1 MEKTKA
7 SWHAEDIDA
16 IMDALGADPEGLSSD
31 EATRRLSET
40 GPNSLPQPTRHGFI
54 VRFLLHFHN
63 LLIYVLLASAVITA
77 LLGHWV
83 DTVVI
88 LAVVVLN
95 AVIGVIQE
103 GKAERAMDAIRH
115 MLAPKAAVLR
125 DGKRTTV
132 PGDQLVPGDMVLLD
146 AGDKVPADM
155 RLHSCRGMSVQEAIL
170 TGESVPVEKT
180 VGSVVADAPLGD
192 RSGMVYSGTLVT
204 TGAARGVVVA
214 TGAATEIG
222 HISTMIA
229 GVETLTTPLT
239 RQMAIFSR
247 WLTVFILS
255 LAIAILAFGYLVQGQ
270 PFGDI
275 FTAVVGLSVAA
286 IPEGL
291 PAVLTVTLAIGVQTM
306 ARRRAIVRRL
316 PAIETLGSVSV
327 ICSDKTGTLTRNE
340 MMVASA
346 CVEDAEFAVEGEG
359 YRPEGDIQIPGGVQ
373 SKALQPLALVAALCN
388 DAALHNRDDTW
399 TVEGAPMEGALLAFA
414 GKVGVT
420 RHFTRQ
426 AWARSDSIPFDTR
439 HRFMATLDHDHEH
452 HVQVHVKGAPETLF
466 DRCTHMRGLDGSI
479 LPFDRDYWHCKSEA
493 LAARGQRVLAL
504 ASRTVEAGTTALAMQ
519 DVEDELIFEG
529 LVGLIDPPRPE
540 AGKAVAACHRASI
553 AVKMITGDHAGTAA
567 AIGSQIGLRHTDRV
581 LTGAEIDALDDD
593 ALAAA
598 ARDTDVF
605 ARTSPEHKLRLVMAL
620 QQLGY
625 VVAMTG
631 DGVNDAPALKRADA
645 GIAMGRSG
653 SEAAKEASELV
664 LLDDNFSTIVGAVEA
679 GRTVYDNLKKI
690 IAFLLPVNGGE
701 SLSLLLA
708 ILLGLTLPITAA
720 QILWVNM
727 VSSVALAMALAFE
740 PTEPD
745 TLSRPPRAPGA
756 PILSPG
762 LVLRIGLVSLMFCS
776 GVFGIFWWA
785 TGQGLDEATGR
796 TMAVNTL
803 VVMEIF
809 YLFSVRYSYGTSL
822 SLTGVRGTTAVWT
835 ALVIVTGLQLAFT
848 YLPWLAVWFDA
859 RALNVVQGTQV
870 LAVGVLMLL
879 VMEFGKWLQ
888 RRYAMGESGNT
899 GKNAE

>member
-7 SWHAEDIDA
+7 SWHAEDINA
-16 IMDALGADPEGLSSD
+16 VMDALDAHPEGLSSD
-31 EATRRLSET
+31 EAKRRLAET
-40 GPNSLPQPTRHGFI
+40 GPNSLPQPARHGFI
-54 VRFLLHFHN
+54 VRFLRHFHN

-155 RLHSCRGMSVQEAIL
+155 RLHSCRGMSIQEAIL

-180 VGSVVADAPLGD
+180 TGSVAVDAPLGD
-192 RSGMVYSGTLVT
+192 RSGMAYSGTLVT

-247 WLTVFILS
+247 WLTVFILT
-255 LAIAILAFGYLVQGQ
+255 LAAVILAFGYLVQGQ

-340 MMVASA
+340 MMVATA
-346 CVEDAEFAVEGEG
+346 CIGDAELAVEGEG
-359 YRPEGDIQIPGGVQ
+359 YRPEGDIQVPGESQ
-373 SKALQPLALVAALCN
+373 PEALKSLALVAALCN
-388 DAALHNRDDTW
+388 DAALHHRDDVW
-399 TVEGAPMEGALLAFA
+399 TVEGDPMEGALLAFA
-414 GKVGVT
+414 GKAGVT
-420 RHFTRQ
+420 ASVTKQ
-426 AWARSDSIPFDTR
+426 EWVRSDSIPFDTR

-452 HVQVHVKGAPETLF
+452 HVQIHVKGAPETLY
-466 DRCTHMRGLDGSI
+466 DRCTHMRALDGST
-479 LPFDRDYWHCKSEA
+479 LPFDRDHWHGRSEA
-493 LAARGQRVLAL
+493 LASRGQRVLAL
-504 ASRTVEAGTTALAMQ
+504 ASRSLEAGTTSLAMD
-519 DVEDELIFEG
+519 DVEDGLVFEG

-540 AGKAVAACHRASI
+540 AIKAVAACHRASI
-553 AVKMITGDHAGTAA
+553 DVKMITGDHAGTAA
-567 AIGSQIGLRHTDRV
+567 AIGAQIGLRHTDRV
-581 LTGAEIDALDDD
+581 LTGAEIDALDDN
-593 ALAAA
+593 ALADAV
-598 ARDTDVF
+598 RETDVF
-605 ARTSPEHKLRLVMAL
+605 ARTSPEHKLRLVTAL

-745 TLSRPPRAPGA
+745 TLSRPPREPGA
-756 PILSPG
+756 PILSRS

-785 TGQGLDEATGR
+785 TGQGLDEATAR

-822 SLTGVRGTTAVWT
+822 SLTGVKGTPAVWT

-859 RALNVVQGTQV
+859 RALNVAQGAQV

-879 VMEFGKWLQ
+879 VMESGKWLQ
-888 RRYAMGESGNT
+888 RRYALGGR
-899 GKNAE
+899 GV

>member
-1 MEKTKA
+1 MEDQKA
-7 SWHAEDIDA
+7 SWHAQDIDA
-16 IMDALGADPEGLSSD
+16 VMTAFAAHPEGLSSD
-31 EATRRLSET
+31 DAQRRLAEA
-40 GPNSLPQPTRHGFI
+40 GPNSLPEPARHGII

-63 LLIYVLLASAVITA
+63 LLIYVLLGSAVITA
-77 LLGHWV
+77 LLAHWV

-88 LAVVVLN
+88 LAVVILN

-115 MLAPKAAVLR
+115 MLAPKAGVLR
-125 DGKRTTV
+125 DGKRTSV
-132 PGDQLVPGDMVLLD
+132 PGDQLVPGDVVLLD

-155 RLHSCRGMSVQEAIL
+155 RLYSCRGVSIQEAIL
-170 TGESVPVEKT
+170 TGESVPVEKRTGT
-180 VGSVVADAPLGD
+180 VAADAPLGD
-192 RSGMVYSGTLVT
+192 RSGMAYSGTLVT

-229 GVETLTTPLT
+229 GVETLITPLT
-239 RQMAIFSR
+239 RQMAVFSR
-247 WLTVFILS
+247 WLTVFILG
-255 LAIAILAFGYLVQGQ
+255 LALIILAFGYLVQGQ

-306 ARRRAIVRRL
+306 AKRRAIVRRL

-340 MMVASA
+340 MMVTTA
-346 CVEDAEFAVEGEG
+346 CVGDAEVSVDGEG
-359 YRPEGDIQIPGGVQ
+359 YRPEGEILSAEGSGPD
-373 SKALQPLALVAALCN
+373 ALQPLARVSGLCN
-388 DAALHNRDDTW
+388 DAALHHRDDAW
-399 TVEGAPMEGALLAFA
+399 TVEGDPMEGALLAFA
-414 GKVGVT
+414 GKVGQMQDATTHNWV
-420 RHFTRQ
+420 
-426 AWARSDSIPFDTR
+426 RSDSIPFDTR

-452 HVQVHVKGAPETLF
+452 HVHIHVKGAPETLF
-466 DRCTHMRGLDGSI
+466 DRCSEMRAVDGST
-479 LPFDRDYWHCKSEA
+479 LPFDRDYWHGKSEA
-493 LAARGQRVLAL
+493 LASRGQRVLAL
-504 ASRTVEAGTTALAMQ
+504 ASRPVGTGVTTLAMD
-519 DVEDELIFEG
+519 DVESGLIFEG

-540 AGKAVAACHRASI
+540 AIKAVAACHRASI
-553 AVKMITGDHAGTAA
+553 DVKMITGDHSGTAA
-567 AIGSQIGLRHTDRV
+567 AIGSQIGLLHTDRV
-581 LTGAEIDALDDD
+581 LTGADIDALDDG

-598 ARDTDVF
+598 VQETDVF
-605 ARTSPEHKLRLVMAL
+605 ARTSPEHKLRLVKAL

-690 IAFLLPVNGGE
+690 ISFLLPVNGGE

-745 TLSRPPRAPGA
+745 TLSRPPREPGA
-756 PILSPG
+756 PILSRG

-776 GVFGIFWWA
+776 GVFGVFWWA
-785 TGQGLDEATGR
+785 VGQGADEATAR

-822 SLTGVRGTTAVWT
+822 SLTGIKGTRAVWT

-848 YLPWLAVWFDA
+848 YLHWLAMWFDA
-859 RALNVVQGTQV
+859 RALNVAQGAQV
-870 LAVGVLMLL
+870 MAVGVLMLL
-879 VMEFGKWLQ
+879 VMEAGKWIQ
-888 RRYAMGESGNT
+888 RRYA
-899 GKNAE
+899 AR

>member
-1 MEKTKA
+1 MDKQRQ
-7 SWHAEDIDA
+7 WHAEEVDA
-16 IMDALGADPEGLSSD
+16 VLQALDATTEGLSSD
-31 EATRRLSET
+31 AAQQRLAEV
-40 GPNSLPQPTRHGFI
+40 GPNSLPQPARHGFV

-88 LAVVVLN
+88 LAVVILN
-95 AVIGVIQE
+95 AVIGMVQE
-103 GKAERAMDAIRH
+103 GKAEKAMDAIRH

-132 PGDQLVPGDMVLLD
+132 PGDSLVPGDVVLLE

-155 RLHSCRGMSVQEAIL
+155 RLLSCRGLSIQEAIL

-180 VGSVVADAPLGD
+180 SDVVAADLALGD
-192 RSGMVYSGTLVT
+192 RTGMAYSGTLVT
-204 TGAARGVVVA
+204 TGAARGVIVA

-222 HISTMIA
+222 HISSLIA

-247 WLTVFILS
+247 WLTFFILT
-255 LAIAILAFGYLVQGQ
+255 LAVAILGFGYFIQGQ
-270 PFGDI
+270 AFGDI

-306 ARRRAIVRRL
+306 ARRKAIVRRL

-340 MMVASA
+340 MMVTAA
-346 CVEDAEFAVEGEG
+346 CVGDAELVIEGEG
-359 YRPEGDIQIPGGVQ
+359 YCPEGEVHLPQGVAPE
-373 SKALQPLALVAALCN
+373 ALQALALAAALCN
-388 DAALHNRDDTW
+388 DAALQHRDGNW
-399 TVEGAPMEGALLAFA
+399 SVEGDPMEGALLAFA
-414 GKVGVT
+414 GKAGFDQDTVKRDWV
-420 RHFTRQ
+420 
-426 AWARSDSIPFDTR
+426 RSDVIPFDTR
-439 HRFMATLDHDHEH
+439 HRFMATLDHDHDH
-452 HVQVHVKGAPETLF
+452 RVAMHVKGAPETIF
-466 DRCTHMRGLDGSI
+466 DRCSEMRGSDGG
-479 LPFDRDYWHCKSEA
+479 LQAFDRGPWLAKAEA
-493 LAARGQRVLAL
+493 LASRGQRVLAM
-504 ASRTVEAGTTALAMQ
+504 ASRPVDAGVTSLAID
-519 DVEDELIFEG
+519 DVDGGLVFEG
-529 LVGLIDPPRPE
+529 LVGLIDPPRAE
-540 AGKAVAACHRASI
+540 AIQSVAACHRASI
-553 AVKMITGDHAGTAA
+553 DVKMITGDHAGTAA
-567 AIGSQIGLRHTDRV
+567 AIGRQIGLLHADRV
-581 LTGAEIDALDDD
+581 LTGADIDAMDDE
-593 ALAAA
+593 ALASAVM
-598 ARDTDVF
+598 DTDVF
-605 ARTSPEHKLRLVMAL
+605 ARTSPEHKLRLVTAL
-620 QQLGY
+620 QRQGK

-645 GIAMGRSG
+645 GIAMGLSG

-679 GRTVYDNLKKI
+679 GRTVYDNLRKI
-690 IAFLLPVNGGE
+690 ISFLLPVNGGE

-720 QILWVNM
+720 QILWINM

-745 TLSRPPRAPGA
+745 TLERPPRNPGS
-756 PILSPG
+756 PILSAG
-762 LVLRIGLVSLMFCS
+762 LVLRIVLVSIVFCA
-776 GVFGIFWWA
+776 GVFGQFWWA
-785 TGQGLDEATGR
+785 MGQGVDEATAR

-822 SLTGVRGTTAVWT
+822 SLSGVKGTRAVWI
-835 ALVIVTGLQLAFT
+835 ALFIVTGLQLAFT
-848 YLPWLAVWFDA
+848 YFTWLAMWFDA
-859 RALNVVQGTQV
+859 QPLSVSQGMQV
-870 LAVGVLMLL
+870 LLIGVLMLFL
-879 VMEFGKWLQ
+879 MEAGKWVQ
-888 RRYAMGESGNT
+888 RRRSPV
-899 GKNAE
+899 